1 LICGQQSLKSIE
13 TSRDP
18 GRILTI
24 DCIIAGTELIAQRF
38 QYAPIVDRMDV
49 AADDSRQCPHMRS
62 IIDMGRQQSGRWIAF
77 FQPLDDGW

>member
-1 LICGQQSLKSIE
+1 LNSTWSSTTQTLLVVKGLSIGAAKSRRC
-13 TSRDP
+13 SKP
-18 GRILTI
+18 L
-24 DCIIAGTELIAQRF
+24 AQRF